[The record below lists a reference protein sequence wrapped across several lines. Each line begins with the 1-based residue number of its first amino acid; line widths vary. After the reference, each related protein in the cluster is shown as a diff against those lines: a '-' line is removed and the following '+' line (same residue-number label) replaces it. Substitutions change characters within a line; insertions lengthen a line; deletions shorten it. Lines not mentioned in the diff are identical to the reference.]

1 MPAVAAGTVAVTGA
15 NGFIGSYM
23 CAALLE
29 KGYTVRAVVRNS
41 SDQTKV
47 AHLLALP
54 GAAKRLTCVS
64 GQLLEAGGYD
74 DAFAGCAAVVH
85 TAAVVEI
92 LDNSDAENKIVRPAV
107 EGTKNVLA
115 SCRKAGIQRLVM
127 TSSVAAVQA
136 PLGKPDDH
144 LYTEAD
150 WNEWSTITSDAYG
163 YAKVQQEK
171 ALWASLEAEPAP
183 FDAAVLCPSVVLG
196 PPLTKQHTKSSTVF
210 VREVLFG
217 NSLNN
222 FNTSFV
228 DVRDV
233 AAAAAA
239 ALARPE
245 AGGTRTIVT
254 GDEGPMNTLE
264 IGPICQKS
272 FPQYRVGGTAR
283 YGGWTMWA
291 GSLVGLV
298 PQFAHAQFTRT
309 YTFSNARL
317 KSALGVAPRP
327 LAKTVRDSA
336 QAMIDGGW
344 VKPRPA

>member
-1 MPAVAAGTVAVTGA
+1 MPAVASGTVAVTGA

-41 SDQTKV
+41 SDQAKV
-47 AHLLALP
+47 AHLLAA
-54 GAAKRLTCVS
+54 GAAERLTCVS

-150 WNEWSTITSDAYG
+150 WNEWSTISKRRVRLRQG
-163 YAKVQQEK
+163 
-171 ALWASLEAEPAP
+171 
-183 FDAAVLCPSVVLG
+183 AAGEVAVV
-196 PPLTKQHTKSSTVF
+196 
-210 VREVLFG
+210 
-217 NSLNN
+217 
-222 FNTSFV
+222 
-228 DVRDV
+228 V
-233 AAAAAA
+233 ARGG
-239 ALARPE
+239 ARV
-245 AGGTRTIVT
+245 I
-254 GDEGPMNTLE
+254 
-264 IGPICQKS
+264 
-272 FPQYRVGGTAR
+272 
-283 YGGWTMWA
+283 
-291 GSLVGLV
+291 
-298 PQFAHAQFTRT
+298 
-309 YTFSNARL
+309 
-317 KSALGVAPRP
+317 
-327 LAKTVRDSA
+327 
-336 QAMIDGGW
+336 
-344 VKPRPA
+344 